1 MAKPDTVWYL
11 VPREGVESTHALLG
25 IRFSSLLF
33 FNIIWWYCT
42 LPRRMTLYRLKSVVS
57 SSATAAT
64 IYSPEYISS
73 QPLPFYSQYSRQNTP
88 DPKSFLPTQ
97 IPQYP
102 DIPSL
107 ALGLLLLWSFLPP
120 YLYSR
125 PDVFEL
131 KCGCDLSVFLIPPPT
146 IHLSL
151 PLHISRAWWSG
162 LFCRSV
168 LDVGTSVQ
176 TRCGIIT
183 GVYCVPQPIIDIPFS
198 IVCHGFSLPPT
209 TKVVGIRLA
218 H

>member
-1 MAKPDTVWYL
+1 MIG
-11 VPREGVESTHALLG
+11 REIIFVFRIKRKRDSLPAQAGSSLRLLG
-25 IRFSSLLF
+25 MI
-33 FNIIWWYCT
+33 
-42 LPRRMTLYRLKSVVS
+42 LYRLKSVVS